1 MRLLLLATMKAP
13 TKSKQVPTLEEEVA
27 LLSQGYSFIAGVD
40 EAGRGS
46 LAGPVVAAA
55 VILPLLSPA
64 QEKGWGHPTP
74 RQGAAPLGTLL
85 YPTKYQGDSGTDPA
99 LGQRIGMTDPLLHA
113 PLGTP
118 FHFDHDECMACFKG
132 VRDSKQLTA
141 REREQLFEVI
151 MQHALAVGVGIGSV
165 EMIDERNILQATKYA
180 MRDALAQLTIPP
192 QALLLDA
199 IHLPD
204 IDVLQRPIIKGDEL
218 CLSIAAASIIAK
230 VTRDRIMIQLHEHY
244 PAYGFAQHKGYGTE
258 NHLAALREHGATP
271 HHRRS
276 FAPVRELFGLFKEE
290 ELNSSR
296 LVKPKW
302 SE

>member
-1 MRLLLLATMKAP
+1 M
-13 TKSKQVPTLEEEVA
+13 A

-55 VILPLLSPA
+55 VILPL
-64 QEKGWGHPTP
+64 
-74 RQGAAPLGTLL
+74 
-85 YPTKYQGDSGTDPA
+85 GDVS
-99 LGQRIGMTDPLLHA
+99 
-113 PLGTP
+113 P
-118 FHFDHDECMACFKG
+118 FHLDPDECLECFAG

-141 REREQLFEVI
+141 RERERLFEVV
-151 MQHALAVGVGIGSV
+151 MQQALAVGVGIGSV

-180 MRDALAQLTIPP
+180 MCDAIARLSIPP

-204 IDVLQRPIIKGDEL
+204 LELLQRSIIKGDAL

-230 VTRDRIMIQLHEHY
+230 VTRDRIMVQMHELY

-258 NHLAALREHGATP
+258 EHLTALHEHGATP

-276 FAPVRELFGLFKEE
+276 FAPVRELFGLFQEE
-290 ELNSSR
+290 DLNNAR
-296 LVKPKW
+296 RAVKAKK

>member
-1 MRLLLLATMKAP
+1 MRAP

-46 LAGPVVAAA
+46 IAGPVVAAA
-55 VILPLLSPA
+55 VILPLGIPF
-64 QEKGWGHPTP
+64 
-74 RQGAAPLGTLL
+74 RF
-85 YPTKYQGDSGTDPA
+85 DP
-99 LGQRIGMTDPLLHA
+99 
-113 PLGTP
+113 
-118 FHFDHDECMACFKG
+118 DECLACFEG

-141 REREQLFEVI
+141 RERDRLFEVI
-151 MQHALAVGVGIGSV
+151 MQHAVAVGVGIGSV

-180 MRDALAQLTIPP
+180 MREALVQLTIPP

-199 IHLPD
+199 IHLPG
-204 IDVLQRPIIKGDEL
+204 IELLQRSIIKGDAL

-230 VTRDRIMIQLHEHY
+230 VTRDRMMIQMHEHF

-258 NHLAALREHGATP
+258 YHLVALREHGATP

-276 FAPVRELFGLFKEE
+276 FAPVRELFGLFQEE
-290 ELNSSR
+290 ELNSSGLVVRSKER
-296 LVKPKW
+296 L
-302 SE
+302 E

>member
-1 MRLLLLATMKAP
+1 MRAP

-55 VILPLLSPA
+55 VILPLGIPF
-64 QEKGWGHPTP
+64 
-74 RQGAAPLGTLL
+74 RF
-85 YPTKYQGDSGTDPA
+85 DP
-99 LGQRIGMTDPLLHA
+99 
-113 PLGTP
+113 
-118 FHFDHDECMACFKG
+118 DECLACFEG

-141 REREQLFEVI
+141 RERDRLFEVI
-151 MQHALAVGVGIGSV
+151 MQHAVAVGVGIGSV

-180 MRDALAQLTIPP
+180 MRDALAQLAIPP

-204 IDVLQRPIIKGDEL
+204 IDILQRSIIKGDAL

-230 VTRDRIMIQLHEHY
+230 VTRDRMMIQLHEHF

-258 NHLAALREHGATP
+258 YHLVALREHGATP

-276 FAPVRELFGLFKEE
+276 FAPVREIFGLFTEQ
-290 ELNSSR
+290 
-296 LVKPKW
+296 
-302 SE
+302 

>member
-1 MRLLLLATMKAP
+1 MRAP

-55 VILPLLSPA
+55 VILPLGIPF
-64 QEKGWGHPTP
+64 
-74 RQGAAPLGTLL
+74 RF
-85 YPTKYQGDSGTDPA
+85 DP
-99 LGQRIGMTDPLLHA
+99 
-113 PLGTP
+113 
-118 FHFDHDECMACFKG
+118 DECLACFEG

-141 REREQLFEVI
+141 RERDRLFEVI
-151 MQHALAVGVGIGSV
+151 VQHAVAVGVGIGSV

-180 MRDALAQLTIPP
+180 MREALAQLTIPP

-199 IHLPD
+199 IHLPG
-204 IDVLQRPIIKGDEL
+204 IELLQRSIIKGDVL

-230 VTRDRIMIQLHEHY
+230 VTRDRMMIQMHEHF

-258 NHLAALREHGATP
+258 YHLVALREHGATP

-276 FAPVRELFGLFKEE
+276 FAPVRELFGLFQEE
-290 ELNSSR
+290 ELNSSGLIVRSKER
-296 LVKPKW
+296 L
-302 SE
+302 E